1 MNFVMPDHC
10 NTKGIHNSRPDPV
23 SREVYV
29 ARHGSHGG
37 LEAEPMG
44 GARSSALDAEQ
55 RPAIASTDGVTH

>member
-1 MNFVMPDHC
+1 MNFVIPDLC

-23 SREVYV
+23 SRC
-29 ARHGSHGG
+29 GG
-37 LEAEPMG
+37 LEAEPVG